1 MPLNDLFIF
10 GELPPRVWSLIFKC
24 CNEFLLSMY
33 SHKYSSENGSYTE
46 FIKSKTNSRLSEF
59 CSQLGQEN
67 PSNIV
72 LNDLKFDFCA
82 VIEIANSYLLDKDE
96 ITICHGDFCFS
107 NILYDSRA
115 QIIKVID
122 PRGYGMGE
130 HPLSGYSSY
139 DYSKFFHSIFGLYD
153 FIIAGRFEI
162 TSNTQDCK
170 IKFYE
175 QSNLNEIQNEYLKV
189 NSISTRQLQSL
200 YAECIHLF
208 LSMLPLHS
216 DNPTRQLA
224 MILNVYRM
232 NDILKSMK

>member
-1 MPLNDLFIF
+1 
-10 GELPPRVWSLIFKC
+10 
-24 CNEFLLSMY
+24 
-33 SHKYSSENGSYTE
+33 
-46 FIKSKTNSRLSEF
+46 
-59 CSQLGQEN
+59 
-67 PSNIV
+67 
-72 LNDLKFDFCA
+72 
-82 VIEIANSYLLDKDE
+82 
-96 ITICHGDFCFS
+96 
-107 NILYDSRA
+107 
-115 QIIKVID
+115 
-122 PRGYGMGE
+122 MGE

-224 MILNVYRM
+224 MILNVYRI
-232 NDILKSMK
+232 NDRFSNGRFIK